1 VRSVLEA
8 KSGEV
13 WYISPEATV
22 YEAIA
27 EMALRGIGA
36 LPVVSNGELV
46 GIISERDYARR
57 VVLQSRSSKSTP
69 VKDIMTPAPVTVA
82 PDTTVDVCLRMMTF
96 KRVRHLPVLDQGKL
110 IGIVSIGD
118 LVKAIM
124 VAQAYTIEQLHTYIA
139 AG

>member
-1 VRSVLEA
+1 
-8 KSGEV
+8 
-13 WYISPEATV
+13 
-22 YEAIA
+22 
-27 EMALRGIGA
+27 
-36 LPVVSNGELV
+36 
-46 GIISERDYARR
+46 
-57 VVLQSRSSKSTP
+57 
-69 VKDIMTPAPVTVA
+69 
-82 PDTTVDVCLRMMTF
+82 MMTF